1 MIAVLGF
8 PAVCLPLGGVRVRI
22 FTIVL
27 SLVLTWVLSGAVAS
41 ADPVLE
47 HDTDDPVTAAPA
59 VTRPDTAHCTV
70 TLADAFR
77 SNAAD
82 GTPQYYEGTLAPPKA
97 CPGPWAKVVM
107 DQTVTVGGR
116 QYDRIGDLRI
126 GGTEV
131 WWGTTEEPSGE
142 GTRPITYHFDKDLT
156 PYAVLLRTPQP
167 FHGGIE
173 NYNSP
178 VYTGVYAQTVTLTYY
193 QADRKHPAPETAD
206 HVAGFGHADATPAAP
221 TVHFSAK
228 DLPRNITRAY
238 LEVTLEGHACDEQWF
253 DDVPDAVSAKYPAA
267 GLCGKGPY
275 REANFAL
282 DGTPAG
288 SAFTF
293 PHIYSGGIVPQLW
306 RPIVAIDT
314 FSLHAE
320 TYDIT
325 PFAGRLVDGAAHDLS
340 FSFPDIGGEFTVV
353 PTLLLYTDKKAA
365 RTSGALVQHDVAAA
379 PVRQETVKDIE
390 DGVNVTVTAK
400 RHDVTAGYVDTS
412 AGRVYTRVERTRDYR
427 NSDDVTGGGFTQHV
441 VQGDSGQ
448 QTSTSTVDGRV
459 SSADRHTWSYP
470 LTTDAT
476 ANITDDQ
483 NLRIS
488 GSARMTQ
495 TLGDLTGDGRHWRPV
510 RASTE
515 WLSSSGVLARTNG
528 VNTEADGRS
537 RTSYAGTDDLGR
549 PYFHYVASE
558 HGLITE
564 NREVPPRR

>member
-1 MIAVLGF
+1 MLIGA
-8 PAVCLPLGGVRVRI
+8 
-22 FTIVL
+22 VL
-27 SLVLTWVLSGAVAS
+27 SLLLLPGVVVAS
-41 ADPVLE
+41 PVVE
-47 HDTDDPVTAAPA
+47 GDTDDPVTAAPP
-59 VTRPDTAHCTV
+59 VSRPDTPHCTV

-82 GTPQYYEGTLAPPKA
+82 GTPQYYKGTLTPPKA

-107 DQTVTVGGR
+107 DQTVTVQGR

-142 GTRPITYHFDKDLT
+142 GRRPITYHFAKDLT
-156 PYAVLLRTPQP
+156 PYSALLRTPQP

-173 NYNSP
+173 NYNSA

-193 QADRKHPAPETAD
+193 QADRKHPAAAAPD

-221 TVHFSAK
+221 TVHFTAQG
-228 DLPRNITRAY
+228 LPRNITRAY

-253 DDVPDAVSAKYPAA
+253 DDVPDAVAAKYPAA

-275 REANFAL
+275 REANFAI
-282 DGTPAG
+282 DGVSAG
-288 SAFTF
+288 SAVTF

-306 RPIVAIDT
+306 RPVVAIDT

-320 TYDIT
+320 TYDVT
-325 PFAGRLVDGAAHDLS
+325 PFAGRLVDGGTHDLS

-353 PTLLLYTDKKAA
+353 PTLLLYTDKNAA
-365 RTSGALVQHDVAAA
+365 RTSGALTQGDVAAV
-379 PVRQETVKDIE
+379 PVRRTAVKDISG
-390 DGVNVTVTAK
+390 GVNVTVTAK

-441 VQGDSGQ
+441 VQADSGQ
-448 QTSTSTVDGRV
+448 QTSVSTVDGRV
-459 SSADRHTWSYP
+459 RSADRHTWSYP

-476 ANITDDQ
+476 AAITDDQ

-488 GSARMTQ
+488 GSVDMTK
-495 TLGDLTGDGRHWRPV
+495 TLADLTGDGRTWRPV
-510 RASTE
+510 RASRE
-515 WLSSSGVLARTNG
+515 WLASSGVLARTNG

-537 RTSYAGTDDLGR
+537 KTLFTGTDDLGR
-549 PYFHYVASE
+549 PYLHYVAGE

-564 NREVPPRR
+564 NRIVGGRG

>member
-1 MIAVLGF
+1 MRRRLVLIG
-8 PAVCLPLGGVRVRI
+8 A
-22 FTIVL
+22 VL
-27 SLVLTWVLSGAVAS
+27 SLLLLPGVVVAS
-41 ADPVLE
+41 PVVE
-47 HDTDDPVTAAPA
+47 GDTDDPVTAAPP
-59 VTRPDTAHCTV
+59 VSRPDTPHCTV

-82 GTPQYYEGTLAPPKA
+82 GTPQYYKGTLTPPKA

-107 DQTVTVGGR
+107 DQTVTVQGR

-142 GTRPITYHFDKDLT
+142 GRRPITYHFAKDLT
-156 PYAVLLRTPQP
+156 PYSALLRTPQP

-173 NYNSP
+173 NYNSA

-193 QADRKHPAPETAD
+193 QADRKHPAAAAPD

-221 TVHFSAK
+221 TVHFTAQG
-228 DLPRNITRAY
+228 LPRNITRAY

-253 DDVPDAVSAKYPAA
+253 DDVPDAVAAKYPAA

-275 REANFAL
+275 REANFAI
-282 DGTPAG
+282 DGVSAG
-288 SAFTF
+288 SAVTF

-306 RPIVAIDT
+306 RPVVAIDT

-320 TYDIT
+320 TYDVT
-325 PFAGRLVDGAAHDLS
+325 PFAGRLVDGGTHDLS

-353 PTLLLYTDKKAA
+353 PTLLLYTDKNAA
-365 RTSGALVQHDVAAA
+365 RTSGALTQGDVAAV
-379 PVRQETVKDIE
+379 PVRRTAVKDISG
-390 DGVNVTVTAK
+390 GVNVTVTAK

-441 VQGDSGQ
+441 VQADSGQ
-448 QTSTSTVDGRV
+448 QTSVSTVDGRV
-459 SSADRHTWSYP
+459 RSADRHTWSYP

-476 ANITDDQ
+476 AAITDDQ

-488 GSARMTQ
+488 GSVDMTK
-495 TLGDLTGDGRHWRPV
+495 TLADLTGDGRTWRPV
-510 RASTE
+510 RASRE
-515 WLSSSGVLARTNG
+515 WLASSGVLARTNG

-537 RTSYAGTDDLGR
+537 KTLFTGTDDLGR
-549 PYFHYVASE
+549 PYLHYVAGE

-564 NREVPPRR
+564 NRIVGGRG

>member
-1 MIAVLGF
+1 MIAALGF
-8 PAVCLPLGGVRVRI
+8 AAVCLPLGGVRVRI

-47 HDTDDPVTAAPA
+47 HDTDDPVLAAPA
-59 VTRPDTAHCTV
+59 VTRPDTPHCSV

-82 GTPQYYEGTLAPPKA
+82 GTPQFYEGTLAPPKA

-107 DQTVTVGGR
+107 DQTVTVSGR

-126 GGTEV
+126 GATEV

-142 GTRPITYHFDKDLT
+142 GNRPITYHFDKDLT
-156 PYAVLLRTPQP
+156 PYAALLRAPQP

-193 QADRKHPAPETAD
+193 QADRRHPAPETPD
-206 HVAGFGHADATPAAP
+206 HVAGFGHVDATPAAP

-325 PFAGRLVDGAAHDLS
+325 PFAGRLVDGGTHDIS

-365 RTSGALVQHDVAAA
+365 RTSGAVTQDDVAAA
-379 PVRQETVKDIE
+379 PVRQTAVKDIAG
-390 DGVNVTVTAK
+390 GVNVTATAK

-459 SSADRHTWSYP
+459 RSAARHTWSYP

-476 ANITDDQ
+476 ASITDDQ

-488 GSARMTQ
+488 GSAEMTQ
-495 TLGDLTGDGRHWRPV
+495 TLADLTGDGRGWWPV
-510 RASTE
+510 RGSCE

-537 RTSYAGTDDLGR
+537 RTSFAGSDDLGR

-558 HGLITE
+558 HGRITE